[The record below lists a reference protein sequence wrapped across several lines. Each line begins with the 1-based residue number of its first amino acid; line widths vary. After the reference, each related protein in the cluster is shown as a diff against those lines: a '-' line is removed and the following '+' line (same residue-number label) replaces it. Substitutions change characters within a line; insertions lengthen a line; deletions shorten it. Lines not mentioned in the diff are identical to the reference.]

1 MTMCCCYCFF
11 CSFLFF
17 SSLLSGACARYSII
31 TVTFLSIYSFI
42 SHIGSIKFY
51 IIWTLHGNN
60 KLHNGLI
67 VGNVKNYQKYKHTV
81 YTMIQYLCG
90 KCVLID
96 STRKMDNLNP
106 IYTKGKQW
114 VKILLG

>member
-1 MTMCCCYCFF
+1 MCCCYCFF
-11 CSFLFF
+11 FSFPPCYL
-17 SSLLSGACARYSII
+17 GHAHDTQII
-31 TVTFLSIYSFI
+31 TPTFLSIYSFI